1 MNSMAGELGIMTD
14 EPEIEPAP
22 ADKADRTEHALK
34 LRIRQQEILAQLG
47 VLALQGTPFPEL
59 IEQTVGL
66 TAEGMRAEFC
76 KVLEYLPAEN
86 RFLVRAGVGWHPGVV
101 GSAKIGA
108 DLASPAGFALR
119 TGKPVISNSLD
130 VESRFETPAL
140 LLEHGVRRAINVIL
154 QGDRD
159 PYGVLEI
166 DSRSPGEF
174 AEHDLAF
181 LQGAANILGMA
192 IERQRFERELNAALA
207 HREVLLRE
215 VDHRV
220 KNSLQLVMSIL
231 RLQGDAAEEPAVQQ
245 QLREAAAR
253 ISAIARVHQ
262 RLHQSSQ
269 VETIDLGAYLKDL
282 CRDFSDMA
290 PTCEIQ
296 ADVTEGI
303 EVPTARAVSIALLV
317 NELMVNA
324 ATHAYPGKTICR
336 IWVKLER
343 TAEGKAVVS
352 VRDAGAGLPADYD
365 PVAGKGLGMRIVHA
379 LGNQL
384 DADVRVHP
392 RHPGTEIVVT
402 MDVKRPGR

>member
-1 MNSMAGELGIMTD
+1 MTD
-14 EPEIEPAP
+14 KTEINPAR
-22 ADKADRTEHALK
+22 ADNKADRTEHALK

-47 VLALQGTPFPEL
+47 MAALQGTPFPEL

-66 TAEGMRAEFC
+66 TAEGMQAKFC

-86 RFLVRAGVGWHPGVV
+86 RFLVRAGVGWHEGVV
-101 GSAKIGA
+101 GSAKIDA

-130 VESRFETPAL
+130 AEDRFKTPEL
-140 LLEHGVRRAINVIL
+140 LLEHGIRRAINVIL

-159 PYGVLEI
+159 PYGVLEV

-174 AEHDLAF
+174 TEHDLAF

-231 RLQGDAAEEPAVQQ
+231 RLQGDGAADPAVQQ

-269 VETIDLGAYLKDL
+269 IEIIDLGAYLKDL

-290 PTCEIQ
+290 PSCEIQ
-296 ADVTEGI
+296 AEVAEGI
-303 EVPTARAVSIALLV
+303 EVATDRGVSIALLV
-317 NELMVNA
+317 NELIVNA
-324 ATHAYPGKTICR
+324 ATHAYPEHALCR
-336 IWVKLER
+336 VWVKLER
-343 TAEGKAVVS
+343 AAEGKALVS
-352 VRDAGAGLPADYD
+352 VRDAGAGLPDDYD
-365 PVAGKGLGMRIVHA
+365 PADGKGLGMRIVHA

-384 DADVRVHP
+384 DADVRVHA
-392 RHPGTEIVVT
+392 RHPGTEITVT
-402 MDVKRPGR
+402 LDIKRPAR